1 MSESGG
7 RANHEH
13 GVFSFL
19 ATQWRAFIG
28 ADRLAIDLTRP
39 TTKAVRQ

>member
-1 MSESGG
+1 MSESEG

-13 GVFSFL
+13 GVFLFL
-19 ATQWRAFIG
+19 ATQWRALIG
-28 ADRLAIDLTRP
+28 ADRLAIDLSWP

>member
-1 MSESGG
+1 MSESEG

-19 ATQWRAFIG
+19 AAQRRALIG
-28 ADRLAIDLTRP
+28 ADRLAMDVTWP